1 VPLAPDAAQL
11 VSVTA
16 FDVGDA
22 VAGPTSVATVAGVSG
37 TVYASP
43 ESLYIAAAH
52 VGSWW
57 DSTDVGVTT
66 NVYRFDIAA
75 ARVELAS
82 MGAVPGYVLDQ
93 FSMDEHE
100 GLFRVA
106 TTNWSTSGEWSFTNT
121 SAGVY
126 VLGEDGG
133 DLVGVGSVT
142 GLAPGERIYSARFAG
157 DVAYVSTFRQVD
169 PLFVV
174 DLSVPEKPR
183 VVGQLKVPGFSTL
196 LQPLDAGHLLGIG
209 RDVDPATGRV
219 LGVQLS
225 LFDVSD
231 PSQPRRVATHTFS
244 GGDWGSWSPALWD
257 HRALAWFPA
266 AGILT
271 LPVQQGDSSGGGSD
285 ALEVFRVRLGAD
297 AGFEPLG
304 SIAHAAPVIRAVRI
318 GGFLYSIS
326 AGQWGPGGEVQVH
339 PLADPSRPL
348 AAARLTAPEQ
358 GPVVM

>member
-1 VPLAPDAAQL
+1 MVGGGSTWVPLDPDAAQL

-106 TTNWSTSGEWSFTNT
+106 TTNWSTAGEWSFTNT

-174 DLSVPEKPR
+174 DLSVPEKPAR
-183 VVGQLKVPGFSTL
+183 RGAAEGARL
-196 LQPLDAGHLLGIG
+196 LDAPPAARCGPSPRHRPRRRSGHGPRPRGAAVAVRRQRSEPAAAGGHPHLLG
-209 RDVDPATGRV
+209 RR
-219 LGVQLS
+219 LGIV
-225 LFDVSD
+225 
-231 PSQPRRVATHTFS
+231 
-244 GGDWGSWSPALWD
+244 SPALWD

-285 ALEVFRVRLGAD
+285 ARSRRFAC
-297 AGFEPLG
+297 G
-304 SIAHAAPVIRAVRI
+304 SGRAWD
-318 GGFLYSIS
+318 S
-326 AGQWGPGGEVQVH
+326 
-339 PLADPSRPL
+339 SRSG
-348 AAARLTAPEQ
+348 RSR
-358 GPVVM
+358 MRRR